1 MKKKLLTI
9 LQLFLIVLPVYP
21 EQLDFNNFMSAAL
34 NNSYKLKTSQIN
46 IAISHHGVKE
56 ARAAYLPTI
65 SAYATTE
72 RYNDLTK
79 GHAQITA
86 VGNEILL
93 NRSYYQDMAAVG
105 LSYNIFDFGVRR
117 KKLDIAKA
125 DDKQKLI
132 MLMKDTKD
140 LKLDAVEIY
149 ADALGLYKQ
158 SVINGEKLALQNELI
173 NINKRLRTAGE
184 LSEVDLVDSEI
195 IASETKSD
203 LDEVKNNLAKKL
215 TEISYYTNEN
225 YNIKDIELNDF
236 PKDVS
241 GVITDTEE
249 PVKLSATFTEYI
261 PEESVEA
268 KVYDLEIFKKQ
279 KEYEIQKKA
288 NFPKIRFDT
297 RYNFYGSDP
306 HNFFYGLDDISQR
319 SVTIR
324 LSTSFT
330 LFDGL
335 KNINTIA
342 KKKLEVEK
350 IKIEKAQ
357 QLAELKK
364 KYEQIQLECQNAITQ
379 TENNEATLALV
390 NKNLEMLKR
399 LNTNGIA
406 AKSECIKKQLELLDK
421 KLKLEQ
427 NQIKNFTARYKM
439 HILINTENQKL

>member
-79 GHAQITA
+79 GNAQITA

-117 KKLDIAKA
+117 KELDIAKA

-439 HILINTENQKL
+439 HILNTENQKL

>member
-117 KKLDIAKA
+117 KELDIAKA

-203 LDEVKNNLAKKL
+203 LDEVNNNLAKKL

-279 KEYEIQKKA
+279 KEYEIQKKSK
-288 NFPKIRFDT
+288 FPQNKI
-297 RYNFYGSDP
+297 
-306 HNFFYGLDDISQR
+306 
-319 SVTIR
+319 
-324 LSTSFT
+324 
-330 LFDGL
+330 
-335 KNINTIA
+335 
-342 KKKLEVEK
+342 
-350 IKIEKAQ
+350 
-357 QLAELKK
+357 
-364 KYEQIQLECQNAITQ
+364 
-379 TENNEATLALV
+379 
-390 NKNLEMLKR
+390 
-399 LNTNGIA
+399 
-406 AKSECIKKQLELLDK
+406 
-421 KLKLEQ
+421 
-427 NQIKNFTARYKM
+427 
-439 HILINTENQKL
+439 